1 MTTAAIRPLTSR
13 VFITDTSG
21 PRVQQRSYRILTKNS
36 GNVAG
41 VGRRLR
47 STIAATVKRF
57 LIFVHRWLG
66 VVLCLVFLLWFPSGI
81 GMMYWDFPSVSAA
94 DRLERSPALR
104 ASAIQLSPSEAF
116 AKSGLDQPGQIHL
129 STFDGRPVY
138 RFRSGGGESVIYA
151 DTGEEQIQV
160 SREMMDRI
168 AASWA
173 RQPARAAIVE
183 PIHDV
188 DQWTVQTRLSDV
200 EPLWKYSWSDGQQ
213 AYVSQASGEIVQYTT
228 RGSRWGAYVGAIP
241 HWLYFT
247 PLRTH
252 GPEWSRVVIWS
263 SAKIGRA

>member
-94 DRLERSPALR
+94 DRLERSPALDPATIR
-104 ASAIQLSPSEAF
+104 LSPAQ
-116 AKSGLDQPGQIHL
+116 AWATLA
-129 STFDGRPVY
+129 RP
-138 RFRSGGGESVIYA
+138 
-151 DTGEEQIQV
+151 
-160 SREMMDRI
+160 
-168 AASWA
+168 
-173 RQPARAAIVE
+173 E
-183 PIHDV
+183 PPSAV
-188 DQWTVQTRLSDV
+188 RLN
-200 EPLWKYSWSDGQQ
+200 
-213 AYVSQASGEIVQYTT
+213 
-228 RGSRWGAYVGAIP
+228 
-241 HWLYFT
+241 
-247 PLRTH
+247 
-252 GPEWSRVVIWS
+252 
-263 SAKIGRA
+263 